1 MVTVS
6 MILILVVFPTMTLGE
21 ALAQPAAPP
30 AIEAPAPPVVGAPAP
45 PPAPPAAGPP
55 AAPQAA
61 AAEESP
67 KSVQDRLKEC
77 RMDKKSPV
85 PLGDFTIFKTNW
97 SVGPAVSTQ
106 LIRYDLASK
115 RAAFNA
121 SVGAGASFRW
131 YPDVEFGDK
140 STLSIKQ
147 IKPECRANSLSAVS
161 IDDDPKNGKIGSPFL
176 SITPTIYASK
186 LENDDLAV
194 QPAILLGFFR
204 DILNFGTGFNLSG
217 PNKGHVFLLFS
228 VGIGFNF

>member
-1 MVTVS
+1 
-6 MILILVVFPTMTLGE
+6 
-21 ALAQPAAPP
+21 
-30 AIEAPAPPVVGAPAP
+30 
-45 PPAPPAAGPP
+45 
-55 AAPQAA
+55 
-61 AAEESP
+61 
-67 KSVQDRLKEC
+67 
-77 RMDKKSPV
+77 MDKQSPV
-85 PLGDFTIFKTNW
+85 PLGDFSIGKNNWKTNW

-121 SVGAGASFRW
+121 SVGAGASFRY
-131 YPDVEFGDK
+131 YPDVEFGDGSK
-140 STLSIKQ
+140 LSIKQ

-161 IDDDPKNGKIGSPFL
+161 IDDDPKNGKIGSPFF

-204 DILNFGTGFNLSG
+204 DILNVGTGFNLSG